1 MITPHNR
8 RSPAVGT
15 ARASGADLVSLNPA
29 ELIISRLE
37 GTKKTARGWLA
48 KCPAHTDRHAS
59 LSIGEGSDGRVLLHC
74 FAGCAAHDVLG
85 GIGLTLADLY
95 QRRPRDLSPLA
106 RAERRQV
113 WQHSSTLAAAKVLA
127 AEGFV
132 VEIAARQIESGEP
145 LSAEDSE
152 RLRAAREACHSAVLA
167 LEGVR

>member
-29 ELIISRLE
+29 ELIVSRLD
-37 GTKKTARGWLA
+37 GVKKTARGWLA
-48 KCPAHTDRHAS
+48 KCPAHADRHAS

-85 GIGLTLADLY
+85 AIGLSLTDLY
-95 QRRPRDLSPLA
+95 PRKPRDLSPLG

-132 VEIAARQIESGEP
+132 IEMGARQIETGQP
-145 LSAEDSE
+145 LSPEDCD
-152 RLRAAREACHSAVLA
+152 RLRMAREACHGAVLA